1 MIFYVII
8 GLSNLVN
15 EAFKYQYESAGEELQ
30 GNENRW
36 LGRGEDGFGKGQIV
50 RKSQD

>member
-15 EAFKYQYESAGEELQ
+15 KHLSISMKV
-30 GNENRW
+30 
-36 LGRGEDGFGKGQIV
+36 LGRSRGE
-50 RKSQD
+50 